1 MTYCVAMRVDE
12 GLVFLSD
19 SRTNAGIDHVSTF
32 RKMVLFEVPDEQV
45 VVLLS
50 AGNLAITQAVTQ
62 HLASQPN
69 TDPQSIWRVRSMH
82 DAARLVGDAVR
93 AVHARDAQSLSLFG
107 VDFNCSFIVGGQV
120 RGEAPRLFQIY
131 AAGNFIEASP
141 LSPYVQI
148 GEAKYGKPIIDRMLD
163 ESMPLADA
171 TKCALISMNS
181 TIRSNVSVGLPV
193 DLFVYERD
201 ALRATK
207 FATFD
212 EDDPYYWMLHATWAE
227 RQRSMFDEIPNLP
240 WDEVANVPPP
250 RVAPERTALR
260 ECAEPGREPDAG
272 AGAP

>member
-50 AGNLAITQAVTQ
+50 SGNLAITQAVTQ
-62 HLASQPN
+62 RLASQLR

-93 AVHARDAQSLSLFG
+93 AVHARDAQSLREFG

-131 AAGNFIEASP
+131 AAGNFIEAST

-148 GEAKYGKPIIDRMLD
+148 GEAKYGKPIIERMLG

-181 TIRSNVSVGLPV
+181 TIRSNMSVGLPV
-193 DLFVYERD
+193 DLLVYERD
-201 ALRATK
+201 TLSATK
-207 FATFD
+207 FTTFD
-212 EDDPYYWMLHATWAE
+212 ERDPYYRMLNTTWAE
-227 RQRSMFDEIPNLP
+227 RQRSMFNEIPNLP
-240 WDEVANVPPP
+240 WGEVTKGPMP
-250 RVAPERTALR
+250 RMAPERTALR
-260 ECAEPGREPDAG
+260 EGSEGEAGRARE
-272 AGAP
+272 

>member
-50 AGNLAITQAVTQ
+50 SGNLAITQAVTQ
-62 HLASQPN
+62 HLASQPK

-82 DAARLVGDAVR
+82 DAARLVGNAVR
-93 AVHARDAQSLSLFG
+93 VIHTRDAHSLREFG

-120 RGEAPRLFQIY
+120 RGEVPRLFQIY
-131 AAGNFIEASP
+131 AAGNFIEAST

-148 GEAKYGKPIIDRMLD
+148 GEAKYGKPIIERMLC
-163 ESMPLADA
+163 EAMSLADA

-181 TIRSNVSVGLPV
+181 TIRSNMSVGLPV
-193 DLFVYERD
+193 DLLVYERD
-201 ALRATK
+201 TLSATK

-212 EDDPYYWMLHATWAE
+212 EHDPYYRMLNTTWAQ

-240 WDEVANVPPP
+240 WAQVEKVAPPKM
-250 RVAPERTALR
+250 APERTALR
-260 ECAEPGREPDAG
+260 EGGEGDARAIRE
-272 AGAP
+272 

>member
-32 RKMVLFEVPDEQV
+32 RKMALFEVPDEQV

-62 HLASQPN
+62 RLASQPD

-93 AVHARDAQSLSLFG
+93 AVHARDAQSLREFG

-120 RGEAPRLFQIY
+120 RGETPRLFQIY
-131 AAGNFIEASP
+131 AAGNFIEAST

-148 GEAKYGKPIIDRMLD
+148 GEAKYGKPIIERMLVRP
-163 ESMPLADA
+163 MPLADA
-171 TKCALISMNS
+171 AKCALISMNS

-193 DLFVYERD
+193 DLLVYERD
-201 ALRATK
+201 TLCATK

-212 EDDPYYWMLHATWAE
+212 EHDPYYGMLNETWAQ

-240 WDEVANVPPP
+240 WDEVAAVPPP

-260 ECAEPGREPDAG
+260 EGWDAG
-272 AGAP
+272 SEYESDLARG

>member
-50 AGNLAITQAVTQ
+50 SGNLAITQAVTQ
-62 HLASQPN
+62 HLASQPE

-93 AVHARDAQSLSLFG
+93 AVHARDAQSLREFG

-131 AAGNFIEASP
+131 AAGNFIEAST

-148 GEAKYGKPIIDRMLD
+148 GEAKYGKPIIERMLC
-163 ESMPLADA
+163 EAMSLADA

-193 DLFVYERD
+193 DLLVYERD
-201 ALRATK
+201 TLSATK

-212 EDDPYYWMLHATWAE
+212 EHDPYYGMLNTTWAQ
-227 RQRSMFDEIPNLP
+227 RQRAMFDEIPNLP
-240 WDEVANVPPP
+240 WAEVGT
-250 RVAPERTALR
+250 VAPPKVAPGRSALR
-260 ECAEPGREPDAG
+260 DGAEGDTSTMCARGGE
-272 AGAP
+272 